1 MKKVATKITEK
12 MIQHKIIAESD
23 KDIYLY
29 GFWQG
34 IVFII
39 NMIGVLIVGL
49 ILDMLWQSIVFTLV
63 YGCLRIF
70 AGGYHARTQ
79 KNCYILSLI
88 LIIAALSIIKYVH
101 WNELLCVV
109 SSIFSGLV
117 IFVLAPVEDENKRLD
132 EQEKIVYKK
141 RARIIF
147 LLLSLISMIS
157 LITGQLH
164 ITVCFTI
171 SILASAIMVILG
183 KMKNVSV
190 RSKN

>member
-1 MKKVATKITEK
+1 

-39 NMIGVLIVGL
+39 NMISVLIIGL
-49 ILDMLWQSIVFTLV
+49 ILDMLWQSIVFTIA

-88 LIIAALSIIKYVH
+88 LIIVALSIIKYVH

-109 SSIFSGLV
+109 SSILSGIV
-117 IFVLAPVEDENKRLD
+117 IFTLAPVEDENKRLD
-132 EQEKIVYKK
+132 EQEKKVYKK
-141 RARIIF
+141 RTRIIF
-147 LLLSLISMIS
+147 VLLSVISMIC

-164 ITVCFTI
+164 ITICFTI
-171 SILASAIMVILG
+171 SLLTSAIMVLLG
-183 KMKNVSV
+183 KVKNISA
-190 RSKN
+190 RSGN